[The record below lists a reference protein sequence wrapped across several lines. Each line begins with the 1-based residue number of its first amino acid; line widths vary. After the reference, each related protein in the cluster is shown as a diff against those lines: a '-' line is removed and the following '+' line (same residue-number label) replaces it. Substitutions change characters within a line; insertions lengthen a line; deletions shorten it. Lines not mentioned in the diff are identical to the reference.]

1 MVIAIANHKGGSGKT
16 TTSINLGVALTNLGK
31 KVLLIDLDAQG
42 NLSYSFGIPD
52 DVPTIADVIIGNK
65 KMDEVIIEREGLHII
80 PSNMFLAD
88 IELSIQGVKDRLF
101 VLKHLFDEYLKQ
113 YDYVLIDCSPS
124 KSLLTINA
132 LVFADEVITTILLD
146 VLSVQGLNQINRT
159 IYDVKRGYNKN
170 LSFIGVLPV
179 NVDLRN
185 NISKEILTFIEQ
197 NFDIPLI
204 KTYIRSCIKF
214 AEAPSF
220 GESIFA
226 YSPNSTGAE
235 DYHILAKEIILLN
248 SQKYGIR

>member
-16 TTSINLGVALTNLGK
+16 TTTINLGVALSNLGK
-31 KVLLIDLDAQG
+31 KVLLIDLDPQG
-42 NLSYSFGIPD
+42 NLSYSLGISD
-52 DVPTIADVIIGNK
+52 DAPTIADVITGSKIL
-65 KMDEVIIEREGLHII
+65 DEVLVEREGLHVA

-101 VLKHLFDEYLKQ
+101 VLKSLLDSYVKE

-132 LVFADEVITTILLD
+132 LVLADKVITTILLD

-159 IYDVKRGYNKN
+159 IYDVKRGFNKN
-170 LSFIGVLPV
+170 LSFIGILPI
-179 NVDLRN
+179 NVDLRS
-185 NISKEILTFIEQ
+185 NISKEILTFVEK

-204 KTYIRSCIKF
+204 KTYIRSCVKF

-220 GESIFA
+220 GESVFA
-226 YSPNSTGAE
+226 YAPHSTGAE
-235 DYHILAKEIILLN
+235 DYHVLAKEIILLN
-248 SQKYGIR
+248 S